1 MGDPASQG
9 CPVEH
14 ELEVGTNGDHRPDK
28 DIHGPQAVPPGAPQR
43 RTRGC
48 SVRKE
53 DMLEPCTRGLGNQES
68 MGSRGEQIGASGV
81 RRSFRGQGS
90 RKGVH
95 VEPWVRGEPLGP
107 LSPLGLSLLHCPVLA
122 A

>member
-53 DMLEPCTRGLGNQES
+53 RTCWNPARGAWGTKS
-68 MGSRGEQIGASGV
+68 PW
-81 RRSFRGQGS
+81 GQGENRS
-90 RKGVH
+90 EQAG
-95 VEPWVRGEPLGP
+95 
-107 LSPLGLSLLHCPVLA
+107 
-122 A
+122 